1 VTPAGTGVPRP
12 VLVMLA
18 AGMAKRYGGCKPL
31 APVGPHG
38 EAVIDLTTSDALA
51 AGFGDVV
58 LVLGPAT
65 GPAIDYHVR
74 QCWPARV
81 HVTTVEQ
88 TVPLGTTHA
97 VLCARPVVG
106 PRPFAVVNADD
117 VYGPDPLAKLAA
129 CLEPGGRDH
138 ALVAFRLADTV
149 VSDEPVT
156 RGTVTVTD
164 NGTLQSV
171 TERRRVRR
179 LPDGTFAVDDGL
191 EPTVLEEST
200 PVSMNLWGF
209 RPSIW
214 PVFEQA
220 IHAVHPAV
228 ADNGT
233 VVPGTIDSDT
243 EVLLPEVV
251 ADMVRKPQGAGG
263 SVVVVAGEGRCVGV
277 THPED
282 LPAAQVEIAELVGHG
297 LRPESTWESVR

>member
-1 VTPAGTGVPRP
+1 MTPGRPTADRP
-12 VLVMLA
+12 VLVVLA

-38 EAVIDLTTSDALA
+38 EAVIDLTTSDALG

-65 GPAIDYHVR
+65 GPAIEYHVR
-74 QCWPARV
+74 RVWPSTV

-97 VLCARPVVG
+97 VLCARPAVG
-106 PRPFAVVNADD
+106 GRPFAVVNADD
-117 VYGPDPLAKLAA
+117 VYGPGPLEKLAA
-129 CLEPGGRDH
+129 CLNGGGRDH
-138 ALVAFRLADTV
+138 ALVSFRLADTV

-156 RGTVTVTD
+156 RGTVTADDDGLLLT
-164 NGTLQSV
+164 V
-171 TERRRVRR
+171 TERRGVRR
-179 LPDGTFAVDDGL
+179 RPDGVFAAGDGL
-191 EPTVLEEST
+191 EPDVLEEST

-214 PVFEQA
+214 SVFERA
-220 IHAVHPAV
+220 TKGVHPDV
-228 ADNGT
+228 AEDGT
-233 VVPGTIDSDT
+233 VAPGATTSDA

-251 ADMVRKPQGAGG
+251 ADMVREPNGAD

-277 THPED
+277 THAKD
-282 LPAAQVEIAELVGHG
+282 LPAAQVEIAELVGQGH
-297 LRPESTWESVR
+297 RPEATWGSLR